1 MNSFETI
8 WQRSAARKGGEDAL
22 EALMPA
28 VRTADEL
35 RAIADDRWL
44 AEMTRRIFQA
54 GFNWSVIEKKWPG
67 FEAAFEGFA
76 PGRCAML
83 SDDDIDRLLKDKDIV
98 RNAAKILSV
107 RENAVFL
114 CDLAREHGSA
124 AAFFADW
131 PVADFAGLLDVL
143 KKRGSRLSG
152 TTGQYFL
159 RFMGKDSFVMS
170 KDVAAALIGEGVV
183 DKPPPPPGR
192 CARCRRPSTNGPRK
206 AAARW
211 PISAG
216 RLPAAWTAAA
226 EIHGIAA
233 TIVPLTWVIAG
244 IDASP

>member
-8 WQRSAARKGGEDAL
+8 WDRAAARKGGGDVL

-28 VRTADEL
+28 IRTPDEL
-35 RAIADDRWL
+35 PVVSDDRWL

-67 FEAAFEGFA
+67 FEAAFEGFD

-83 SDDDIDRLLKDKDIV
+83 SDDDIDLLLKDKDIV

-124 AAFFADW
+124 ATFFADW
-131 PVADFAGLLDVL
+131 PVDDFAGLLDVL

-159 RFMGKDSFVMS
+159 RFMGKDSYLMS
-170 KDVAAALIGEGVV
+170 KDVVAALIAEGVV
-183 DKPPPPPGR
+183 DKPPSSARALRAVQEAFNIWAEESGR
-192 CARCRRPSTNGPRK
+192 PLAH
-206 AAARW
+206 
-211 PISAG
+211 ISRTLACG
-216 RLPAAWTAAA
+216 VDS
-226 EIHGIAA
+226 G
-233 TIVPLTWVIAG
+233 G
-244 IDASP
+244 